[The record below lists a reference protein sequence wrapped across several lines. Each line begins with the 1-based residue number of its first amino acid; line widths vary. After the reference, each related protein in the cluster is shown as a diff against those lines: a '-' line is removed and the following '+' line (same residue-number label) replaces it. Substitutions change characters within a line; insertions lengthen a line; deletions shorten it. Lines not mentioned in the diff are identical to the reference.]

1 MHGDPGMG
9 DGRNVCI
16 VLDFLGF
23 VGLVSSGHS
32 LLAGRMVLICSPFV
46 INAGP

>member
-9 DGRNVCI
+9 DGRHVCI

-23 VGLVSSGHS
+23 VGLESGGHPP
-32 LLAGRMVLICSPFV
+32 LAGRMVLICSPFV

>member
-23 VGLVSSGHS
+23 VGPASSGYS
-32 LLAGRMVLICSPFV
+32 LLAGWMVLIFSPFV
-46 INAGP
+46 INARP